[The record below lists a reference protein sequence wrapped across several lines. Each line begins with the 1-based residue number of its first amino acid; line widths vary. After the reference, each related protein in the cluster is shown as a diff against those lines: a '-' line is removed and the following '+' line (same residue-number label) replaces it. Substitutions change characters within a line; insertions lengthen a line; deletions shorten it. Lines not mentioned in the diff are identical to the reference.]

1 MDEKIFNRLSII
13 INKAYYTHSRYK
25 SPSTFALLYHEN
37 DITPAE
43 LGKYVRKTDHFLAV
57 DKSHYFINF
66 AFTEQDSA
74 FKACQNL
81 IFSLDKHFENQSSY
95 IAIDTFDESKSARMV
110 YNRLSQILAETKKSS
125 YSRIEDENI
134 LNELF

>member
-1 MDEKIFNRLSII
+1 MNENLFNRLSII

-25 SPSTFALLYHEN
+25 SPSTFALLYHDKE
-37 DITPAE
+37 ITPAE
-43 LGKYVRKTDHFLAV
+43 LGKYVRKTDHFLPL
-57 DKSHYFINF
+57 DEHHYFINY
-66 AFTEQDSA
+66 AFTEQNAA

-81 IFSLDKHFENQSSY
+81 IFYLDRHFEDQSSY
-95 IAIDTFDESKSARMV
+95 IAVDTFDESKTPRMV
-110 YNRLSQILAETKKSS
+110 YNRLTQILAETKKSS